1 MHIVLVSDAWKPQ
14 VNGVVRNYECLI
26 KVLEKRGHT
35 VRVIS
40 PLEFKTIPCP
50 TYPEISLSLFPKA
63 RLKQLLEAERPD
75 AIHIATEGPL
85 GWAARSI
92 CLERKWPFT
101 TCYHSKF
108 PEYIH
113 ERCGLPVGI
122 SYKVLR
128 KFHGAAEKTIVT
140 NKELGEELTGWG
152 FENLALRR
160 MGVDKDIFKP
170 MKNFDKNF
178 LDHTLKLPRPIFVC
192 HGRLAPEKNLKQF
205 IEMDL
210 PGSKIVIGPG
220 PLLEKFRKKYPKEK
234 FNTLFTGFLPDE
246 EMVKYIASADA
257 LGCPSVTETFGF
269 VQLEALACGVPVAAL
284 PVTGPTA
291 VLGDSKAGVMSN
303 DLQQAALDVLKI
315 KPEVCL
321 ERANKFS
328 WEDGA
333 DDFLK
338 CLKPFSQS
346 AKSA

>member
-1 MHIVLVSDAWKPQ
+1 M
-14 VNGVVRNYECLI
+14 
-26 KVLEKRGHT
+26 
-35 VRVIS
+35 
-40 PLEFKTIPCP
+40 
-50 TYPEISLSLFPKA
+50 
-63 RLKQLLEAERPD
+63 
-75 AIHIATEGPL
+75 
-85 GWAARSI
+85 
-92 CLERKWPFT
+92 
-101 TCYHSKF
+101 
-108 PEYIH
+108 
-113 ERCGLPVGI
+113 
-122 SYKVLR
+122 
-128 KFHGAAEKTIVT
+128 
-140 NKELGEELTGWG
+140 
-152 FENLALRR
+152 
-160 MGVDKDIFKP
+160 
-170 MKNFDKNF
+170 
-178 LDHTLKLPRPIFVC
+178 
-192 HGRLAPEKNLKQF
+192 
-205 IEMDL
+205 
-210 PGSKIVIGPG
+210 IGPG

-257 LGCPSVTETFGF
+257 FVFPSVTETFGF

-291 VLGDSKAGVMSN
+291 VLGDSKAGIMSN